1 MIADS
6 FPVMQWALQRYLQRE
21 CGRQVLAVVGDSDSL
36 VERLADL
43 PPESI
48 LITELGLPGQRSR
61 DGIHLVE
68 WLTRHCPQMKV
79 MVYSVFSAPLLA
91 KAVPAQRRLGLH
103 QQAQPAGDAEG
114 GAGVHGA
121 RTDLPRPGLHP
132 QRHTGKPLSPTEV
145 DILRR
150 LARGDTVQRDRPADH
165 AQRVDH
171 QHPQEE
177 RDGQDR
183 PQQRRRTDRPGRDE
197 LAPRTRLTGFETSR
211 PPVAEQSSPA
221 PGAIPPQPRN
231 PHDPPAPLCPFRPAV
246 VS

>member
-1 MIADS
+1 MSSNETLPGLVIADS
-6 FPVMQWALQRYLQRE
+6 FPVMQWALQRYLSEE
-21 CGRQVLAVVGDSDSL
+21 CGRQVLAVVGDSDSP

-91 KAVPAQRRLGLH
+91 KAVLRSGASAYISKRSPLETLKAALECMALGQTFL
-103 QQAQPAGDAEG
+103 D
-114 GAGVHGA
+114 
-121 RTDLPRPGLHP
+121 PGLHP

-150 LARGDTVQRDRPADH
+150 LARGDTVSEI
-165 AQRVDH
+165 AQRTMRSVSTISTHKKNAMVKIGLNSDAELIALGVMNWLH
-171 QHPQEE
+171 
-177 RDGQDR
+177 
-183 PQQRRRTDRPGRDE
+183 E
-197 LAPRTRLTGFETSR
+197 LA
-211 PPVAEQSSPA
+211 
-221 PGAIPPQPRN
+221 
-231 PHDPPAPLCPFRPAV
+231 
-246 VS
+246 

>member
-1 MIADS
+1 MSSNETLPGLVIADS
-6 FPVMQWALQRYLQRE
+6 FPVMQWALQCYLSEE

-91 KAVPAQRRLGLH
+91 KAVLRSGASAYISKRSPLETLKAALECMALGQTFL
-103 QQAQPAGDAEG
+103 D
-114 GAGVHGA
+114 
-121 RTDLPRPGLHP
+121 PGLHP

-150 LARGDTVQRDRPADH
+150 LARGDTVSEI
-165 AQRVDH
+165 AQRTMRSVSTISTHKKNAMVKIGLNSDAELIALGVMNWLH
-171 QHPQEE
+171 
-177 RDGQDR
+177 
-183 PQQRRRTDRPGRDE
+183 E
-197 LAPRTRLTGFETSR
+197 LA
-211 PPVAEQSSPA
+211 
-221 PGAIPPQPRN
+221 
-231 PHDPPAPLCPFRPAV
+231 
-246 VS
+246 

>member
-1 MIADS
+1 MSSNETLPGLVIADS
-6 FPVMQWALQRYLQRE
+6 FPVMQWALQRYLSEE

-48 LITELGLPGQRSR
+48 LITELGLPGPRSR

-91 KAVPAQRRLGLH
+91 KAVLRSGASAYISKRSPLETLKAALECMALGQTFL
-103 QQAQPAGDAEG
+103 D
-114 GAGVHGA
+114 
-121 RTDLPRPGLHP
+121 PGLHP

-150 LARGDTVQRDRPADH
+150 LARGDTVSEI
-165 AQRVDH
+165 AQRTMRSVSTISTHKKNAMVKIGLNSDAELIALGVMNWLH
-171 QHPQEE
+171 
-177 RDGQDR
+177 
-183 PQQRRRTDRPGRDE
+183 E
-197 LAPRTRLTGFETSR
+197 LA
-211 PPVAEQSSPA
+211 
-221 PGAIPPQPRN
+221 
-231 PHDPPAPLCPFRPAV
+231 
-246 VS
+246 

>member
-1 MIADS
+1 RGAMSSNETLPGLVIADS
-6 FPVMQWALQRYLQRE
+6 FPVMQWALQRYLSEE
-21 CGRQVLAVVGDSDSL
+21 CGRQVLAVIGDSDSL

-91 KAVPAQRRLGLH
+91 KAVLRSGASAYISKRSPLETLKAALECMALGQTFL
-103 QQAQPAGDAEG
+103 D
-114 GAGVHGA
+114 
-121 RTDLPRPGLHP
+121 PGLHP

-150 LARGDTVQRDRPADH
+150 LARGDTVSEI
-165 AQRVDH
+165 AQRTMRSVSTISTHKKNAMVKIGLNSDAELIALGVMNWLH
-171 QHPQEE
+171 
-177 RDGQDR
+177 
-183 PQQRRRTDRPGRDE
+183 E
-197 LAPRTRLTGFETSR
+197 LA
-211 PPVAEQSSPA
+211 
-221 PGAIPPQPRN
+221 
-231 PHDPPAPLCPFRPAV
+231 
-246 VS
+246 

>member
-1 MIADS
+1 MSSNETLPGLVIADS
-6 FPVMQWALQRYLQRE
+6 FPVMQWALQRYLSEE

-91 KAVPAQRRLGLH
+91 KAVLRSGASAYISKRSPLETLKAALECMALGQTFL
-103 QQAQPAGDAEG
+103 D
-114 GAGVHGA
+114 
-121 RTDLPRPGLHP
+121 PGLHP

-150 LARGDTVQRDRPADH
+150 LARGDTVSEI
-165 AQRVDH
+165 AQRTMRSVSTIGTHKKNAMVKIGLNSDAELIALGVMNWLH
-171 QHPQEE
+171 
-177 RDGQDR
+177 
-183 PQQRRRTDRPGRDE
+183 E
-197 LAPRTRLTGFETSR
+197 LA
-211 PPVAEQSSPA
+211 
-221 PGAIPPQPRN
+221 
-231 PHDPPAPLCPFRPAV
+231 
-246 VS
+246 

>member
-1 MIADS
+1 MSSNETLPGLVIADS
-6 FPVMQWALQRYLQRE
+6 FPVMQWALQRYLSEE

-91 KAVPAQRRLGLH
+91 KAVLRSGASAYISKRSPLETLKAALECMALGQSFL
-103 QQAQPAGDAEG
+103 D
-114 GAGVHGA
+114 
-121 RTDLPRPGLHP
+121 PGLHP

-150 LARGDTVQRDRPADH
+150 LARGDTVSEI
-165 AQRVDH
+165 AQRTMRSVSTISTHKKNAMVKIGLNSDAELIALGVMNWLH
-171 QHPQEE
+171 
-177 RDGQDR
+177 
-183 PQQRRRTDRPGRDE
+183 E
-197 LAPRTRLTGFETSR
+197 LA
-211 PPVAEQSSPA
+211 
-221 PGAIPPQPRN
+221 
-231 PHDPPAPLCPFRPAV
+231 
-246 VS
+246 

>member
-1 MIADS
+1 MSSNETLQGLVIADS
-6 FPVMQWALQRYLQRE
+6 FPVMQWALQRYLSEE

-68 WLTRHCPQMKV
+68 WLTRHCPRMKV

-91 KAVPAQRRLGLH
+91 KAVLRSGASAYISKRSPLETLKAALECMALGQTFL
-103 QQAQPAGDAEG
+103 D
-114 GAGVHGA
+114 
-121 RTDLPRPGLHP
+121 PGLHP

-150 LARGDTVQRDRPADH
+150 LARGDTVSEI
-165 AQRVDH
+165 AQRTMRSVSTISTHKKNAMVKIGLNSDAELIALGVMNWLH
-171 QHPQEE
+171 
-177 RDGQDR
+177 
-183 PQQRRRTDRPGRDE
+183 E
-197 LAPRTRLTGFETSR
+197 LA
-211 PPVAEQSSPA
+211 
-221 PGAIPPQPRN
+221 
-231 PHDPPAPLCPFRPAV
+231 
-246 VS
+246 

>member
-1 MIADS
+1 MSSNETLPGLVIADS
-6 FPVMQWALQRYLQRE
+6 FPVMQWALQRYLSEE

-79 MVYSVFSAPLLA
+79 MVCSVFSAPLLA
-91 KAVPAQRRLGLH
+91 KAVLRSGASAYISKRSPLETLKAALECMALGQTFL
-103 QQAQPAGDAEG
+103 D
-114 GAGVHGA
+114 
-121 RTDLPRPGLHP
+121 PGLHP

-150 LARGDTVQRDRPADH
+150 LARGDTVSEI
-165 AQRVDH
+165 AQRTMRSVSTISTHKKNAMVKIGLNSDAELIALGVMNWLH
-171 QHPQEE
+171 
-177 RDGQDR
+177 
-183 PQQRRRTDRPGRDE
+183 E
-197 LAPRTRLTGFETSR
+197 LA
-211 PPVAEQSSPA
+211 
-221 PGAIPPQPRN
+221 
-231 PHDPPAPLCPFRPAV
+231 
-246 VS
+246 

>member
-1 MIADS
+1 MSSNETLPGLVIADS
-6 FPVMQWALQRYLQRE
+6 FPVMQWALQRYLSEE

-91 KAVPAQRRLGLH
+91 KAVLRSGASAYISKRSPLETLKAALECMALGQTFL
-103 QQAQPAGDAEG
+103 D
-114 GAGVHGA
+114 
-121 RTDLPRPGLHP
+121 PGLHP
-132 QRHTGKPLSPTEV
+132 QRHTGKPLSPAEV

-150 LARGDTVQRDRPADH
+150 LARGDTVSEI
-165 AQRVDH
+165 AQRTMRSVSTISTHKKNAMVKIGLNSDAELIALGVMNWLH
-171 QHPQEE
+171 
-177 RDGQDR
+177 
-183 PQQRRRTDRPGRDE
+183 E
-197 LAPRTRLTGFETSR
+197 LA
-211 PPVAEQSSPA
+211 
-221 PGAIPPQPRN
+221 
-231 PHDPPAPLCPFRPAV
+231 
-246 VS
+246 

>member
-1 MIADS
+1 MSSNETLPGLVIADS
-6 FPVMQWALQRYLQRE
+6 FPVMQWALQRYLSEE

-91 KAVPAQRRLGLH
+91 KAVLRSGASAYISKRSPLETLKAALECMALGQTFL
-103 QQAQPAGDAEG
+103 D
-114 GAGVHGA
+114 
-121 RTDLPRPGLHP
+121 PGLHP

-150 LARGDTVQRDRPADH
+150 LACGDTVSEI
-165 AQRVDH
+165 AQRTMRSVSTISTHKKNAMVKIGLNSDAELIALGVMNWLH
-171 QHPQEE
+171 
-177 RDGQDR
+177 
-183 PQQRRRTDRPGRDE
+183 E
-197 LAPRTRLTGFETSR
+197 LA
-211 PPVAEQSSPA
+211 
-221 PGAIPPQPRN
+221 
-231 PHDPPAPLCPFRPAV
+231 
-246 VS
+246 

>member
-1 MIADS
+1 MSSNETLPGLVIADS
-6 FPVMQWALQRYLQRE
+6 FPVMQWALQRYLSEE

-91 KAVPAQRRLGLH
+91 KAVLRSGASAYISKRSPLETLKAALECMALGQTFL
-103 QQAQPAGDAEG
+103 D
-114 GAGVHGA
+114 
-121 RTDLPRPGLHP
+121 PGLHP
-132 QRHTGKPLSPTEV
+132 QRHTGKPLSPTGV

-150 LARGDTVQRDRPADH
+150 LARGDTVSEI
-165 AQRVDH
+165 AQRTMRSVSTISTHKKNAMVKIGLNSDAELIALGVMNWLH
-171 QHPQEE
+171 
-177 RDGQDR
+177 
-183 PQQRRRTDRPGRDE
+183 E
-197 LAPRTRLTGFETSR
+197 LA
-211 PPVAEQSSPA
+211 
-221 PGAIPPQPRN
+221 
-231 PHDPPAPLCPFRPAV
+231 
-246 VS
+246 

>member
-1 MIADS
+1 MSSNETLPGLVIADS
-6 FPVMQWALQRYLQRE
+6 FPVMQWALQRYLSEE

-91 KAVPAQRRLGLH
+91 KEVLRSGASAYISKRSPLETLKAALECMALGQTFL
-103 QQAQPAGDAEG
+103 D
-114 GAGVHGA
+114 
-121 RTDLPRPGLHP
+121 PGLHP

-150 LARGDTVQRDRPADH
+150 LARGDTVSEI
-165 AQRVDH
+165 AQRTMRSVSTISTHKKNAMVKIGLNSDAELIALGVMNWLH
-171 QHPQEE
+171 
-177 RDGQDR
+177 
-183 PQQRRRTDRPGRDE
+183 E
-197 LAPRTRLTGFETSR
+197 LA
-211 PPVAEQSSPA
+211 
-221 PGAIPPQPRN
+221 
-231 PHDPPAPLCPFRPAV
+231 
-246 VS
+246 

>member
-1 MIADS
+1 MSSNETLPGLVIADS
-6 FPVMQWALQRYLQRE
+6 FPVMQWALQRYLSEE

-79 MVYSVFSAPLLA
+79 MVYSVCSAPLLA
-91 KAVPAQRRLGLH
+91 KAVLRSGASAYISKRSPLETLKAALECMALGQTFL
-103 QQAQPAGDAEG
+103 D
-114 GAGVHGA
+114 
-121 RTDLPRPGLHP
+121 PGLHP

-150 LARGDTVQRDRPADH
+150 LARGDTVSEI
-165 AQRVDH
+165 AQRTMRSVSTISTHKKNAMVKIGLNSDAELIALGVMNWLH
-171 QHPQEE
+171 
-177 RDGQDR
+177 
-183 PQQRRRTDRPGRDE
+183 E
-197 LAPRTRLTGFETSR
+197 LA
-211 PPVAEQSSPA
+211 
-221 PGAIPPQPRN
+221 
-231 PHDPPAPLCPFRPAV
+231 
-246 VS
+246 

>member
-1 MIADS
+1 MSSNETLPGLVIADS
-6 FPVMQWALQRYLQRE
+6 FPVMQWALQRYLSEE

-91 KAVPAQRRLGLH
+91 KAVLRSGASAYISKRSPLETLKAALECMALGQTFL
-103 QQAQPAGDAEG
+103 D
-114 GAGVHGA
+114 
-121 RTDLPRPGLHP
+121 PGLHP

-150 LARGDTVQRDRPADH
+150 LARGDTVSEI
-165 AQRVDH
+165 AQRTMRSVSTISTHKKNAMVKIGLNSDAELIALGVMNWLH
-171 QHPQEE
+171 
-177 RDGQDR
+177 
-183 PQQRRRTDRPGRDE
+183 E
-197 LAPRTRLTGFETSR
+197 LA
-211 PPVAEQSSPA
+211 
-221 PGAIPPQPRN
+221 
-231 PHDPPAPLCPFRPAV
+231 
-246 VS
+246 

>member
-1 MIADS
+1 MSSNETLPGLVIADS
-6 FPVMQWALQRYLQRE
+6 FPVMQWALQRYLSEE

-91 KAVPAQRRLGLH
+91 KAVLRS
-103 QQAQPAGDAEG
+103 
-114 GAGVHGA
+114 GASAYISKRSPLETLKAALECMAIGQ
-121 RTDLPRPGLHP
+121 TFLDPGLHP

-150 LARGDTVQRDRPADH
+150 LARGDTVSEI
-165 AQRVDH
+165 AQRTMRSVSTISTHKKNAMVKIGLNSDAELIALGVMNWLH
-171 QHPQEE
+171 
-177 RDGQDR
+177 
-183 PQQRRRTDRPGRDE
+183 E
-197 LAPRTRLTGFETSR
+197 LA
-211 PPVAEQSSPA
+211 
-221 PGAIPPQPRN
+221 
-231 PHDPPAPLCPFRPAV
+231 
-246 VS
+246 

>member
-1 MIADS
+1 MSSNETLPGLVIADS
-6 FPVMQWALQRYLQRE
+6 FPVMQWALQRYLSEE

-91 KAVPAQRRLGLH
+91 KAVLRSGASAYISKRSPLETLKAALGCMALG
-103 QQAQPAGDAEG
+103 QTFLD
-114 GAGVHGA
+114 
-121 RTDLPRPGLHP
+121 PGLHP

-150 LARGDTVQRDRPADH
+150 LARGDTVSEI
-165 AQRVDH
+165 AQRTMRSVSTISTHKKNAMVKIGLNSDAELIALGVMNWLH
-171 QHPQEE
+171 
-177 RDGQDR
+177 
-183 PQQRRRTDRPGRDE
+183 E
-197 LAPRTRLTGFETSR
+197 LA
-211 PPVAEQSSPA
+211 
-221 PGAIPPQPRN
+221 
-231 PHDPPAPLCPFRPAV
+231 
-246 VS
+246 

>member
-1 MIADS
+1 MSSNETLPGLVIADS
-6 FPVMQWALQRYLQRE
+6 FPVMQWALQRYLSEE

-61 DGIHLVE
+61 DGIHLAE

-91 KAVPAQRRLGLH
+91 KAVLRSGASAYISKRSPLETLKAALECMALGQTFL
-103 QQAQPAGDAEG
+103 D
-114 GAGVHGA
+114 
-121 RTDLPRPGLHP
+121 PGLHP

-150 LARGDTVQRDRPADH
+150 LARGDTVSEI
-165 AQRVDH
+165 AQRTMRSVSTISTHKKNAMVKIGLNSDAELIALGVMNWLH
-171 QHPQEE
+171 
-177 RDGQDR
+177 
-183 PQQRRRTDRPGRDE
+183 E
-197 LAPRTRLTGFETSR
+197 LA
-211 PPVAEQSSPA
+211 
-221 PGAIPPQPRN
+221 
-231 PHDPPAPLCPFRPAV
+231 
-246 VS
+246 

>member
-1 MIADS
+1 MSSNETLPGLVIVDS
-6 FPVMQWALQRYLQRE
+6 FPVMQWALQRYLSEE

-91 KAVPAQRRLGLH
+91 KAVLRSGASAYISKRSPLETLKAALECMALGQTFL
-103 QQAQPAGDAEG
+103 D
-114 GAGVHGA
+114 
-121 RTDLPRPGLHP
+121 PGLHP

-150 LARGDTVQRDRPADH
+150 LARGDTVSEI
-165 AQRVDH
+165 AQRTMRSVSTISTHKKNAMVKIGLNSDAELIALGVMNWLH
-171 QHPQEE
+171 
-177 RDGQDR
+177 
-183 PQQRRRTDRPGRDE
+183 E
-197 LAPRTRLTGFETSR
+197 LA
-211 PPVAEQSSPA
+211 
-221 PGAIPPQPRN
+221 
-231 PHDPPAPLCPFRPAV
+231 
-246 VS
+246 

>member
-1 MIADS
+1 MSSNETLPGLVIADS
-6 FPVMQWALQRYLQRE
+6 FPVMQWALQRYLSEE

-79 MVYSVFSAPLLA
+79 MIYSVFSAPLLA
-91 KAVPAQRRLGLH
+91 KAVLRSGASAYISKRSPLETLKAALECMALGQTFL
-103 QQAQPAGDAEG
+103 D
-114 GAGVHGA
+114 
-121 RTDLPRPGLHP
+121 PGLHP

-150 LARGDTVQRDRPADH
+150 LARGDTVSEI
-165 AQRVDH
+165 AQRTMRSVSTISTHKKNAMVKIGLNSDAELIALGVMNWLH
-171 QHPQEE
+171 
-177 RDGQDR
+177 
-183 PQQRRRTDRPGRDE
+183 E
-197 LAPRTRLTGFETSR
+197 LA
-211 PPVAEQSSPA
+211 
-221 PGAIPPQPRN
+221 
-231 PHDPPAPLCPFRPAV
+231 
-246 VS
+246 

>member
-1 MIADS
+1 MSSNETLPGLVIADS
-6 FPVMQWALQRYLQRE
+6 FPVMQWALQRYLSEE

-91 KAVPAQRRLGLH
+91 KVVLRSGASAYISKRSPLETLKAALECMALGQTFL
-103 QQAQPAGDAEG
+103 D
-114 GAGVHGA
+114 
-121 RTDLPRPGLHP
+121 PGLHP

-150 LARGDTVQRDRPADH
+150 LARGDTVSEI
-165 AQRVDH
+165 AQRTMRSVSTISTHKKNAMVKIGLNSDAELIALGVMNWLH
-171 QHPQEE
+171 
-177 RDGQDR
+177 
-183 PQQRRRTDRPGRDE
+183 E
-197 LAPRTRLTGFETSR
+197 LA
-211 PPVAEQSSPA
+211 
-221 PGAIPPQPRN
+221 
-231 PHDPPAPLCPFRPAV
+231 
-246 VS
+246 

>member
-1 MIADS
+1 MSSNETLPGLVIADS
-6 FPVMQWALQRYLQRE
+6 FPVMQWALQRYLSEE

-79 MVYSVFSAPLLA
+79 MVYSVFSAPLLS
-91 KAVPAQRRLGLH
+91 KAVLRSGASAYISKRSPLETLKAALECMALGQTFL
-103 QQAQPAGDAEG
+103 D
-114 GAGVHGA
+114 
-121 RTDLPRPGLHP
+121 PGLHP

-150 LARGDTVQRDRPADH
+150 LARGDTVSEI
-165 AQRVDH
+165 AQRTMRSVSTISTHKKNAMVKIGLNSDAELIALGVMNWLH
-171 QHPQEE
+171 
-177 RDGQDR
+177 
-183 PQQRRRTDRPGRDE
+183 E
-197 LAPRTRLTGFETSR
+197 LA
-211 PPVAEQSSPA
+211 
-221 PGAIPPQPRN
+221 
-231 PHDPPAPLCPFRPAV
+231 
-246 VS
+246 

>member
-1 MIADS
+1 MSSNETLPGLVIADS
-6 FPVMQWALQRYLQRE
+6 FPVMQWALQRYLSEE

-91 KAVPAQRRLGLH
+91 KAVLRSGASAYISKRSPLETLKAALECMALGQTFL
-103 QQAQPAGDAEG
+103 D
-114 GAGVHGA
+114 
-121 RTDLPRPGLHP
+121 PGLHP

-150 LARGDTVQRDRPADH
+150 LARGDTVSEI
-165 AQRVDH
+165 AQRTMRSVSTISPHKKNAMVKIGLNSDAELIALGVMNWLH
-171 QHPQEE
+171 
-177 RDGQDR
+177 
-183 PQQRRRTDRPGRDE
+183 E
-197 LAPRTRLTGFETSR
+197 LA
-211 PPVAEQSSPA
+211 
-221 PGAIPPQPRN
+221 
-231 PHDPPAPLCPFRPAV
+231 
-246 VS
+246 

>member
-1 MIADS
+1 MSSNETLPGLVIADS
-6 FPVMQWALQRYLQRE
+6 FPVMQWALQRYLSEE

-91 KAVPAQRRLGLH
+91 KAVLRSGASAYISKHSPLETLKAALECMALGQTFL
-103 QQAQPAGDAEG
+103 D
-114 GAGVHGA
+114 
-121 RTDLPRPGLHP
+121 PGLHP

-150 LARGDTVQRDRPADH
+150 LARGDTVSEI
-165 AQRVDH
+165 AQRTMRSVSTISTHKKNAMVKIGLNSDAELIALGVMNWLH
-171 QHPQEE
+171 
-177 RDGQDR
+177 
-183 PQQRRRTDRPGRDE
+183 E
-197 LAPRTRLTGFETSR
+197 LA
-211 PPVAEQSSPA
+211 
-221 PGAIPPQPRN
+221 
-231 PHDPPAPLCPFRPAV
+231 
-246 VS
+246 

>member
-1 MIADS
+1 MSSNETLPGLVIADS
-6 FPVMQWALQRYLQRE
+6 FPVMQWALQRYLSEE
-21 CGRQVLAVVGDSDSL
+21 CGRQVLAVVGYSDSL

-91 KAVPAQRRLGLH
+91 KAVLRSGASAYISKRSPLETLKAALECMALGQTFL
-103 QQAQPAGDAEG
+103 D
-114 GAGVHGA
+114 
-121 RTDLPRPGLHP
+121 PGLHP

-150 LARGDTVQRDRPADH
+150 LARGDTVSEI
-165 AQRVDH
+165 AQRTMRSVSTISTHKKNAMVKIGLNSDAELIALGVMNWLH
-171 QHPQEE
+171 
-177 RDGQDR
+177 
-183 PQQRRRTDRPGRDE
+183 E
-197 LAPRTRLTGFETSR
+197 LA
-211 PPVAEQSSPA
+211 
-221 PGAIPPQPRN
+221 
-231 PHDPPAPLCPFRPAV
+231 
-246 VS
+246 

>member
-1 MIADS
+1 MSSNETLPGLVIADS
-6 FPVMQWALQRYLQRE
+6 FPVMQWALQRYLSEE

-43 PPESI
+43 PPESM

-91 KAVPAQRRLGLH
+91 KAVLRSGASAYISKRSPLETLKAALECMALGQTFL
-103 QQAQPAGDAEG
+103 D
-114 GAGVHGA
+114 
-121 RTDLPRPGLHP
+121 PGLHP

-150 LARGDTVQRDRPADH
+150 LARGDTVSEI
-165 AQRVDH
+165 AQRTMRSVSTISTHKKNAMVKIGLNSDAELIALGVMNWLH
-171 QHPQEE
+171 
-177 RDGQDR
+177 
-183 PQQRRRTDRPGRDE
+183 E
-197 LAPRTRLTGFETSR
+197 LA
-211 PPVAEQSSPA
+211 
-221 PGAIPPQPRN
+221 
-231 PHDPPAPLCPFRPAV
+231 
-246 VS
+246 

>member
-1 MIADS
+1 MSSNETLPGLVIADS
-6 FPVMQWALQRYLQRE
+6 FPVMQWALQRYLSEE

-91 KAVPAQRRLGLH
+91 KAVLRSGASAYISKRSPLETLKAALECMALGQTFL
-103 QQAQPAGDAEG
+103 D
-114 GAGVHGA
+114 
-121 RTDLPRPGLHP
+121 PGLHP

-150 LARGDTVQRDRPADH
+150 LARGDTVSEI
-165 AQRVDH
+165 AQRTMRSVSTISTHKKNAMIKIGLNSDAELIALGVMNWLH
-171 QHPQEE
+171 
-177 RDGQDR
+177 
-183 PQQRRRTDRPGRDE
+183 E
-197 LAPRTRLTGFETSR
+197 LA
-211 PPVAEQSSPA
+211 
-221 PGAIPPQPRN
+221 
-231 PHDPPAPLCPFRPAV
+231 
-246 VS
+246 

>member
-1 MIADS
+1 MSSNETLPGLVIADS
-6 FPVMQWALQRYLQRE
+6 FPVMQWALQRYLSEE

-36 VERLADL
+36 VARLADL

-91 KAVPAQRRLGLH
+91 KAVLRSGASAYISKRSPLETLKAALECMALGQTFL
-103 QQAQPAGDAEG
+103 D
-114 GAGVHGA
+114 
-121 RTDLPRPGLHP
+121 PGLHP

-150 LARGDTVQRDRPADH
+150 LARGDTVSEI
-165 AQRVDH
+165 AQRTMRSVSTISTHKKNAMVKIGLNSDAELIALGVMNWLH
-171 QHPQEE
+171 
-177 RDGQDR
+177 
-183 PQQRRRTDRPGRDE
+183 E
-197 LAPRTRLTGFETSR
+197 LA
-211 PPVAEQSSPA
+211 
-221 PGAIPPQPRN
+221 
-231 PHDPPAPLCPFRPAV
+231 
-246 VS
+246 

>member
-1 MIADS
+1 MSSHETLPGLVIADS
-6 FPVMQWALQRYLQRE
+6 FPVMQWALQRYLSEE

-91 KAVPAQRRLGLH
+91 KAVLRSGASAYISKRSPLETLKAALECMALGQTFL
-103 QQAQPAGDAEG
+103 D
-114 GAGVHGA
+114 
-121 RTDLPRPGLHP
+121 PGLHP

-150 LARGDTVQRDRPADH
+150 LARGDTVSEI
-165 AQRVDH
+165 AQRTMRSVSTISTHKKNAMVKIGLNSDAELIALGVMNWLH
-171 QHPQEE
+171 
-177 RDGQDR
+177 
-183 PQQRRRTDRPGRDE
+183 E
-197 LAPRTRLTGFETSR
+197 LA
-211 PPVAEQSSPA
+211 
-221 PGAIPPQPRN
+221 
-231 PHDPPAPLCPFRPAV
+231 
-246 VS
+246 

>member
-1 MIADS
+1 MSSNEALPGLVIADS
-6 FPVMQWALQRYLQRE
+6 FPVMQWALQRYLSEE

-91 KAVPAQRRLGLH
+91 KAVLRSGASAYISKRSPLETLKAALECMALGQTFL
-103 QQAQPAGDAEG
+103 D
-114 GAGVHGA
+114 
-121 RTDLPRPGLHP
+121 PGLHP

-150 LARGDTVQRDRPADH
+150 LARGDTVSEI
-165 AQRVDH
+165 AQRTMRSVSTISTHKKNAMVKIGLNSDAELIALGVMNWLH
-171 QHPQEE
+171 
-177 RDGQDR
+177 
-183 PQQRRRTDRPGRDE
+183 E
-197 LAPRTRLTGFETSR
+197 LA
-211 PPVAEQSSPA
+211 
-221 PGAIPPQPRN
+221 
-231 PHDPPAPLCPFRPAV
+231 
-246 VS
+246 

>member
-1 MIADS
+1 MSSNETLPGLVIADS
-6 FPVMQWALQRYLQRE
+6 FPVMQWALQRYLSEE

-91 KAVPAQRRLGLH
+91 KAVLRSGASAYISKRSPLETLKAALECMALGQTFL
-103 QQAQPAGDAEG
+103 D
-114 GAGVHGA
+114 
-121 RTDLPRPGLHP
+121 PGLHP

-150 LARGDTVQRDRPADH
+150 LARGDTGSEI
-165 AQRVDH
+165 AQRTMRSVSTISTHKKNAMVKIGLNSDAELIALGVMNWLH
-171 QHPQEE
+171 
-177 RDGQDR
+177 
-183 PQQRRRTDRPGRDE
+183 E
-197 LAPRTRLTGFETSR
+197 LA
-211 PPVAEQSSPA
+211 
-221 PGAIPPQPRN
+221 
-231 PHDPPAPLCPFRPAV
+231 
-246 VS
+246 

>member
-1 MIADS
+1 MSSNETLPGLVIADS
-6 FPVMQWALQRYLQRE
+6 FPVMQWALQRYLSEE

-91 KAVPAQRRLGLH
+91 KAVLRSGASAYISKRSPLETLKAALECMALGQTFL
-103 QQAQPAGDAEG
+103 D
-114 GAGVHGA
+114 
-121 RTDLPRPGLHP
+121 PGLHP

-150 LARGDTVQRDRPADH
+150 LARGDTVSEI
-165 AQRVDH
+165 AQRTMHSVSTISTHKKNAMVKIGLNSDAELIALGVMNWLH
-171 QHPQEE
+171 
-177 RDGQDR
+177 
-183 PQQRRRTDRPGRDE
+183 E
-197 LAPRTRLTGFETSR
+197 LA
-211 PPVAEQSSPA
+211 
-221 PGAIPPQPRN
+221 
-231 PHDPPAPLCPFRPAV
+231 
-246 VS
+246 

>member
-1 MIADS
+1 MSSNETLPGLVIADS
-6 FPVMQWALQRYLQRE
+6 FPVMQWALQRYLSEE

-91 KAVPAQRRLGLH
+91 KAVLRSGASAYISKRSLLETLKAALECMALGQTFL
-103 QQAQPAGDAEG
+103 D
-114 GAGVHGA
+114 
-121 RTDLPRPGLHP
+121 PGLHP

-150 LARGDTVQRDRPADH
+150 LARGDTVSEI
-165 AQRVDH
+165 AQRTMRSVSTISTHKKNAMVKIGLNSDAELIALGVMNWLH
-171 QHPQEE
+171 
-177 RDGQDR
+177 
-183 PQQRRRTDRPGRDE
+183 E
-197 LAPRTRLTGFETSR
+197 LA
-211 PPVAEQSSPA
+211 
-221 PGAIPPQPRN
+221 
-231 PHDPPAPLCPFRPAV
+231 
-246 VS
+246 

>member
-1 MIADS
+1 MSSNETLPGLVIADS
-6 FPVMQWALQRYLQRE
+6 FPVMQWALQRYLSEE

-91 KAVPAQRRLGLH
+91 KAVLRSGASAYISKRSPLETLKAALECMALGQTFL
-103 QQAQPAGDAEG
+103 D
-114 GAGVHGA
+114 
-121 RTDLPRPGLHP
+121 PGLHP
-132 QRHTGKPLSPTEV
+132 QRHTGKPLSPTEG

-150 LARGDTVQRDRPADH
+150 LARGDTVSEI
-165 AQRVDH
+165 AQRTMRSVSTISTHKKNAMVKIGLNSDAELIALGVMNWLH
-171 QHPQEE
+171 
-177 RDGQDR
+177 
-183 PQQRRRTDRPGRDE
+183 E
-197 LAPRTRLTGFETSR
+197 LA
-211 PPVAEQSSPA
+211 
-221 PGAIPPQPRN
+221 
-231 PHDPPAPLCPFRPAV
+231 
-246 VS
+246 

>member
-1 MIADS
+1 MSSNETLPGLVIADS
-6 FPVMQWALQRYLQRE
+6 FPVMQWALQRYPSEE

-91 KAVPAQRRLGLH
+91 KAVLRSGASAYISKRSPLETLKAALECMALGQTFL
-103 QQAQPAGDAEG
+103 D
-114 GAGVHGA
+114 
-121 RTDLPRPGLHP
+121 PGLHP

-150 LARGDTVQRDRPADH
+150 LARGDTVSEI
-165 AQRVDH
+165 AQRTMRSVSTISTHKKNAMVKIGLNSDAELIALGVMNWLH
-171 QHPQEE
+171 
-177 RDGQDR
+177 
-183 PQQRRRTDRPGRDE
+183 E
-197 LAPRTRLTGFETSR
+197 LA
-211 PPVAEQSSPA
+211 
-221 PGAIPPQPRN
+221 
-231 PHDPPAPLCPFRPAV
+231 
-246 VS
+246 

>member
-1 MIADS
+1 MSSNETLPGLVIADS
-6 FPVMQWALQRYLQRE
+6 FPVMQWALQRYLSEE

-91 KAVPAQRRLGLH
+91 KAVLRSGASAYISKRSPLETLKAALECMALGQTFL
-103 QQAQPAGDAEG
+103 D
-114 GAGVHGA
+114 
-121 RTDLPRPGLHP
+121 PGLHP
-132 QRHTGKPLSPTEV
+132 QRHTGKSLSPTEV

-150 LARGDTVQRDRPADH
+150 LARGDTVSEI
-165 AQRVDH
+165 AQRTMRSVSTISTHKKNAMVKIGLNSDAELIALGVMNWLH
-171 QHPQEE
+171 
-177 RDGQDR
+177 
-183 PQQRRRTDRPGRDE
+183 E
-197 LAPRTRLTGFETSR
+197 LA
-211 PPVAEQSSPA
+211 
-221 PGAIPPQPRN
+221 
-231 PHDPPAPLCPFRPAV
+231 
-246 VS
+246 

>member
-1 MIADS
+1 MSSNETLPGLVIADS
-6 FPVMQWALQRYLQRE
+6 FPVMQWALQRYLSEE

-91 KAVPAQRRLGLH
+91 KAVLRSGASAYISKRSPLETLKAALECMALGQTFL
-103 QQAQPAGDAEG
+103 D
-114 GAGVHGA
+114 
-121 RTDLPRPGLHP
+121 PGLHP
-132 QRHTGKPLSPTEV
+132 QRHTGKLLSPTEV

-150 LARGDTVQRDRPADH
+150 LARGDTVSEI
-165 AQRVDH
+165 AQRTMRSVSTISTHKKNAMVKIGLNSDAELIALGVMNWLH
-171 QHPQEE
+171 
-177 RDGQDR
+177 
-183 PQQRRRTDRPGRDE
+183 E
-197 LAPRTRLTGFETSR
+197 LA
-211 PPVAEQSSPA
+211 
-221 PGAIPPQPRN
+221 
-231 PHDPPAPLCPFRPAV
+231 
-246 VS
+246 